1 MLETPSYRSG
11 FAGLIGRPNA
21 GKSTLL
27 NTLVGRKVAI
37 ISDKPQTTRNKIL
50 GVYTDEQAQIIFLDT
65 PGIHKPRHRLGEY
78 MVQVAQQ
85 TLKEVDVVVY
95 VVDAAVEPGAGE
107 EYILNSLKGIS
118 TPVILVLN
126 KIDLISEEQL
136 LRVQQFFQSRFEP
149 AGMVALSALQGTNVE
164 QLPPLII
171 QHLPPGPQYYPP
183 EQITD
188 QPARLI
194 IAELIREKILLLTE
208 EEVPHAVAVVVED
221 MLERPGGILYVP
233 ATIYVERDSQ
243 KGILIGKG
251 GRMLKEIGI
260 LARQEIEALLGNK
273 IYLDLRVRVK
283 KDWRRQEGA
292 LRQLGYEV
300 GRRRPV

>member
-1 MLETPSYRSG
+1 MSETPFYRSG

-27 NTLVGRKVAI
+27 NTLIGRKVAI

-50 GVYTDEQAQIIFLDT
+50 GVYTDEKAQIIFLDT

-78 MVQVAQQ
+78 MVQVAQH

-107 EYILNSLKGIS
+107 EYIVNSLKDIP

-136 LRVQQFFQSRFEP
+136 LKVREFFQNRFEP
-149 AGMVALSALQGTNVE
+149 AATVAISALQGTNVDK
-164 QLPPLII
+164 LPPLII
-171 QHLPPGPQYYPP
+171 QYLPPGPQYYPP
-183 EQITD
+183 DQVTD
-188 QPARLI
+188 QPARFI

-208 EEVPHAVAVVVED
+208 EEVPHSVAVVVED
-221 MLERPGGILYVP
+221 MLERPGGLLYVP
-233 ATIYVERDSQ
+233 AIIYVERDSQ
-243 KGILIGKG
+243 KGILIGKE
-251 GRMLKEIGI
+251 GRMLKEIGT
-260 LARQEIEALLGNK
+260 LARQEIEALLGNR
-273 IYLDLRVRVK
+273 IYLDLRVKVK